1 MNALELKVPPLGLA
15 LLLAVAMW
23 FVAMQLP
30 SLAISVPWN
39 HLFATAISCVGVIF
53 LLAGG
58 YAFHRAKTTVNPTK
72 PNTTSSIVT
81 SGVYR
86 RSRNPMYVGALFALA
101 GWAVFLS
108 NALPFVFLPAFV
120 MYMNRFQILPE
131 ERVLSAKFGA
141 EYETYKRAVHRW
153 L

>member
-23 FVAMQLP
+23 FVAMKLP

-39 HLFATAISCVGVIF
+39 HLLATTISCVGVIF

-58 YAFHRAKTTVNPTK
+58 CAFHRAKTTVNPTK
-72 PNTTSSIVT
+72 PNATSSIVT

-86 RSRNPMYVGALFALA
+86 RSRNPMYVGALLALA

-141 EYETYKRAVHRW
+141 EYETYQRAVRRW

>member
-1 MNALELKVPPLGLA
+1 MV
-15 LLLAVAMW
+15 LAVAMW

-30 SLAISVPWN
+30 SFAISVPWN
-39 HLFATAISCVGVIF
+39 HLFATTISCVGVIF

-58 YAFHRAKTTVNPTK
+58 YAFHGAKTTVNPSR

-81 SGVYR
+81 SGIYR
-86 RSRNPMYVGALFALA
+86 RSRNPMYVGALLALA

-108 NALPFVFLPAFV
+108 NALPFVFLPVFV

-131 ERVLSAKFGA
+131 ERALSAKFGA
-141 EYETYKRAVHRW
+141 EYETYKRVVRRW